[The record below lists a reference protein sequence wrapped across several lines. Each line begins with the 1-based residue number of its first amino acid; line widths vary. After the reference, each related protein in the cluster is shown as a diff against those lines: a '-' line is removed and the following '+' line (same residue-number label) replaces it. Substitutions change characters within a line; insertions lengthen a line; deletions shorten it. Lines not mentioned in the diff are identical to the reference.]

1 MGFGL
6 YRKEMTIT
14 YFVKTLMELTFYV
27 SPSLSEYVFEYR
39 TNISL
44 HELMNQNIKRLKN
57 RSPKRNFLVQNP
69 KEKTPVMRM
78 TQMNSN
84 IK

>member
-14 YFVKTLMELTFYV
+14 YFVKTLTFYV
-27 SPSLSEYVFEYR
+27 SLSEYVFECR

-44 HELMNQNIKRLKN
+44 HELMNQNIKRKSFVL
-57 RSPKRNFLVQNP
+57 NFNFCIDCAKKGIQFHQLSLNP
-69 KEKTPVMRM
+69 P
-78 TQMNSN
+78 
-84 IK
+84 

>member
-27 SPSLSEYVFEYR
+27 SISEYVFECR

-44 HELMNQNIKRLKN
+44 HELMNQNIKRKSFVL
-57 RSPKRNFLVQNP
+57 NFNSCIDCAKKGIQFHQLSLNP
-69 KEKTPVMRM
+69 P
-78 TQMNSN
+78 
-84 IK
+84 

>member
-27 SPSLSEYVFEYR
+27 SLSLSEYVFECR

-44 HELMNQNIKRLKN
+44 HELMNQNIKRKSFVL
-57 RSPKRNFLVQNP
+57 NFNFCIDCAKKVSSFINCH
-69 KEKTPVMRM
+69 
-78 TQMNSN
+78 
-84 IK
+84 